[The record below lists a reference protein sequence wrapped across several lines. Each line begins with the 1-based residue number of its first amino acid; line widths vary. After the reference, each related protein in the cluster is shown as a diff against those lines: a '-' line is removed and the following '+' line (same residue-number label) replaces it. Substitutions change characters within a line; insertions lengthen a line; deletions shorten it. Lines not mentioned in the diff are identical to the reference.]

1 MPSRAP
7 KRRRRA
13 PEASRDAILD
23 AALRCFA
30 KRGYHETSVDDIAE
44 RARLSKGAIYW
55 HFAGKRELFLALM
68 DRALE
73 QERVLARAVAA
84 APDWRAALHE
94 LFARS
99 PEYVERELP
108 LVKLSLQHLL
118 ESGMDDAVRSRS
130 DEKQERWTSL
140 VEKHLA
146 RAVAEGSARPIA
158 TQDVVGAIGAV
169 IAGLT
174 VMRLTRPELPVA
186 SIWRELEE
194 IFARGLRA

>member
-1 MPSRAP
+1 MASRAP

-30 KRGYHETSVDDIAE
+30 KRGYHETSIDQIAE
-44 RARLSKGAIYW
+44 RARLSKGAVYW

-68 DRALE
+68 DRGME
-73 QERVLARAVAA
+73 QDRVLAQAVAA

-108 LVKLSLQHLL
+108 LAKLSLQHLL

-140 VEKHLA
+140 VERHLVRGVADGTA
-146 RAVAEGSARPIA
+146 R
-158 TQDVVGAIGAV
+158 DVKPEDVIGAIGAV

-174 VMRLTRPELPVA
+174 LMRLTRPDLPVA
-186 SIWRELEE
+186 SVWREVEE
-194 IFARGLRA
+194 IFARGLAP

>member
-1 MPSRAP
+1 MASRAP

-23 AALRCFA
+23 AALRCFG
-30 KRGYHETSVDDIAE
+30 KRGYHQTSVDDIAE

-55 HFAGKRELFLALM
+55 HFPGKRDLFIALM

-73 QERVLARAVAA
+73 HDRMLSAAVAA
-84 APDWRAALHE
+84 APDWRSALRE
-94 LFARS
+94 LFALS
-99 PEYVERELP
+99 PEYVERELS
-108 LVKLSLQHLL
+108 LVKLSLQHVL
-118 ESGMDDAVRSRS
+118 ESGVDDALRSRT

-146 RAVAEGSARPIA
+146 RAVAEGSARAVAP
-158 TQDVVGAIGAV
+158 QDVVGAIGAV

-174 VMRLTRPELPVA
+174 LLRITRPDLPLDTV
-186 SIWRELEE
+186 WREVEE
-194 IFARGLRA
+194 IFARGLEP

>member
-1 MPSRAP
+1 VASRAP

-23 AALRCFA
+23 AALRCFG
-30 KRGYHETSVDDIAE
+30 KRGYHQTSVDDIAE

-55 HFAGKRELFLALM
+55 HFPGKRDLFIALM

-73 QERVLARAVAA
+73 HDRMLSAAVAA
-84 APDWRAALHE
+84 APDWRSALRE
-94 LFARS
+94 LFALS
-99 PEYVERELP
+99 PEYVERELS
-108 LVKLSLQHLL
+108 LVKLSLQHVL
-118 ESGMDDAVRSRS
+118 ESGVDDALRSRT

-146 RAVAEGSARPIA
+146 RAVAEGSARAVAP
-158 TQDVVGAIGAV
+158 QDVVGAIGAV

-174 VMRLTRPELPVA
+174 LLRITRPDLPLDTV
-186 SIWRELEE
+186 WREVEE
-194 IFARGLRA
+194 IFARGLEP